1 LLNTENGDISTT
13 MNQQQISESPEPRK
27 RSDVHSADCSGC
39 DHEHRR
45 LLQRQ
50 FFDLGDA
57 RHLKSFTINGM
68 GFNDT
73 STNVNMSGAMNLTL
87 GQNQIQ
93 EATIVSNGYSGR
105 LGGAAGANINYIT
118 KSGATTFTAAFVNG
132 FAAGQTLAQIQE
144 ADPFFVPPGIS
155 VADNKTHS
163 PQYQKWSLQRQQ
175 AFGANTSLSIGY
187 SGYHGIHESVLK
199 NSLTGPTLLEMSGSA
214 WSYHAGRLGE
224 KSFSV

>member
-1 LLNTENGDISTT
+1 MLNTENGDISTT

-27 RSDVHSADCSGC
+27 RSDVHCADCSGC

-73 STNVNMSGAMNLTL
+73 STNVNMSGAMNLPL

-132 FAAGQTLAQIQE
+132 FAAGQTLAQSRKQILSSFRR
-144 ADPFFVPPGIS
+144 ASASRTIRPTRRNIRSGASNGSKPLVPTP
-155 VADNKTHS
+155 
-163 PQYQKWSLQRQQ
+163 P
-175 AFGANTSLSIGY
+175 
-187 SGYHGIHESVLK
+187 
-199 NSLTGPTLLEMSGSA
+199 
-214 WSYHAGRLGE
+214 
-224 KSFSV
+224 